1 MTDLRYAPPIAP
13 VADVSL
19 SELRPRSVL
28 RACQLLV
35 ASTLLGFVGLADLPA
50 LPPNAQSWAFF
61 GGGLAALGLVVAFTF
76 WLVVSAYRGRNWAR
90 WTLVVLLAPSW
101 IFGALEISE
110 QLLQARLQEVV
121 GLIANA
127 LDMLACWLLF
137 FGKGS
142 PSFFHGKAASVSTIG
157 RIA

>member
-1 MTDLRYAPPIAP
+1 MTDLRYAPPMAP

-19 SELRPRSVL
+19 SELRPPSVL

-61 GGGLAALGLVVAFTF
+61 GGGLAAFGLGVAFTI
-76 WLVVSAYRGRNWAR
+76 WLVVSAYCGRNWAR

-110 QLLQARLQEVV
+110 QLLQVSIQEVV
-121 GLIANA
+121 GLLANA
-127 LDMLACWLLF
+127 FDMLACWLLF
-137 FGKGS
+137 FGKGAR
-142 PSFFHGKAASVSTIG
+142 SFFHGRAGSVSKSG
-157 RIA
+157 RVA

>member
-19 SELRPRSVL
+19 SEPRPRSVL

-50 LPPNAQSWAFF
+50 LPPNAQTWAFF
-61 GGGLAALGLVVAFTF
+61 GGGLAAFGLVVAFTI

-110 QLLQARLQEVV
+110 QLLQVSIQEVV
-121 GLIANA
+121 GLLANA

-137 FGKGS
+137 FGKGARN
-142 PSFFHGKAASVSTIG
+142 FFHGRAGSVSKSG
-157 RIA
+157 RVA

>member
-1 MTDLRYAPPIAP
+1 MTDLRYAPPMAP
-13 VADVSL
+13 VGDVSL
-19 SELRPRSVL
+19 SELKPRSVL

-35 ASTLLGFVGLADLPA
+35 ASSLLGFVGLADLPA
-50 LPPNAQSWAFF
+50 LPPYPQSWAFY
-61 GGGLAALGLVVAFTF
+61 GGGLAAFGLVVAFTI

-101 IFGALEISE
+101 VFGALEIPQ
-110 QLLQARLQEVV
+110 QLLQPHIHEVV

-137 FGKGS
+137 FGKGAR
-142 PSFFHGKAASVSTIG
+142 SFFRG
-157 RIA
+157 RAPSMSKTEHVA